1 MPRESTQGHKRK
13 VKTMARNPFENPV
26 SLTAAR
32 KAYAMSLFDMC
43 YARVARDLDNDTTT
57 EGVAIPAL
65 AQIVAAY
72 TPHAGKGH
80 AEDTRLWVADQVA
93 ALRTPDAAQEAQ
105 AQEAQAQEAQAQ
117 EAQAQEAPAQE
128 APAQEAPAQEAPAQ
142 EKNRHRRRSS
152 PVVKPPDCFL
162 SCPCLGATYLSNRR
176 GRTMFTLTEL
186 DVIIDALQKAVL
198 DAEAMRSAK
207 KAGDH
212 YYEGL
217 YCGWLWYDMARA
229 NSIMDEAKKREHENV
244 ESY

>member
-1 MPRESTQGHKRK
+1 
-13 VKTMARNPFENPV
+13 MARNPFENPV

-117 EAQAQEAPAQE
+117 EAQAQEAQAPQAQEAQAPQAQEAQAQEAQAQEAPAQEAQE

-142 EKNRHRRRSS
+142 EKKLARR
-152 PVVKPPDCFL
+152 
-162 SCPCLGATYLSNRR
+162 
-176 GRTMFTLTEL
+176 
-186 DVIIDALQKAVL
+186 KA
-198 DAEAMRSAK
+198 A
-207 KAGDH
+207 
-212 YYEGL
+212 
-217 YCGWLWYDMARA
+217 
-229 NSIMDEAKKREHENV
+229 
-244 ESY
+244 

>member
-1 MPRESTQGHKRK
+1 
-13 VKTMARNPFENPV
+13 MARNPFENPV

-93 ALRTPDAAQEAQ
+93 ALRTPDAAQEA
-105 AQEAQAQEAQAQ
+105 
-117 EAQAQEAPAQE
+117 PAQE
-128 APAQEAPAQEAPAQ
+128 APAQEAPAHRRHTGGTQRHRHRRHRHRRH
-142 EKNRHRRRSS
+142 RHRRRSS

>member
-1 MPRESTQGHKRK
+1 
-13 VKTMARNPFENPV
+13 MARNPFENPV

-93 ALRTPDAAQEAQ
+93 ALRTPDAAQEAP
-105 AQEAQAQEAQAQ
+105 AQEAP
-117 EAQAQEAPAQE
+117 AQEAPAQE

-142 EKNRHRRRSS
+142 EKKLARR
-152 PVVKPPDCFL
+152 
-162 SCPCLGATYLSNRR
+162 
-176 GRTMFTLTEL
+176 
-186 DVIIDALQKAVL
+186 KA
-198 DAEAMRSAK
+198 A
-207 KAGDH
+207 
-212 YYEGL
+212 
-217 YCGWLWYDMARA
+217 
-229 NSIMDEAKKREHENV
+229 
-244 ESY
+244 

>member
-1 MPRESTQGHKRK
+1 
-13 VKTMARNPFENPV
+13 MARNPFENPV

-105 AQEAQAQEAQAQ
+105 AQEAQAQRGTRHKR
-117 EAQAQEAPAQE
+117 PRHKR
-128 APAQEAPAQEAPAQ
+128 PRH
-142 EKNRHRRRSS
+142 KRHRHKR
-152 PVVKPPDCFL
+152 P
-162 SCPCLGATYLSNRR
+162 GTR
-176 GRTMFTLTEL
+176 GTGTRGTGTGGTGTGGTGTGGTGTGE
-186 DVIIDALQKAVL
+186 
-198 DAEAMRSAK
+198 EARPS
-207 KAGDH
+207 
-212 YYEGL
+212 
-217 YCGWLWYDMARA
+217 
-229 NSIMDEAKKREHENV
+229 
-244 ESY
+244 

>member
-1 MPRESTQGHKRK
+1 
-13 VKTMARNPFENPV
+13 MARNPFENPV

-117 EAQAQEAPAQE
+117 EAPAQEAPAQEAQAQEAPAQE

-142 EKNRHRRRSS
+142 EAPAQEKKLARR
-152 PVVKPPDCFL
+152 
-162 SCPCLGATYLSNRR
+162 
-176 GRTMFTLTEL
+176 
-186 DVIIDALQKAVL
+186 KA
-198 DAEAMRSAK
+198 A
-207 KAGDH
+207 
-212 YYEGL
+212 
-217 YCGWLWYDMARA
+217 
-229 NSIMDEAKKREHENV
+229 
-244 ESY
+244 

>member
-1 MPRESTQGHKRK
+1 
-13 VKTMARNPFENPV
+13 MARNPFENPV

-117 EAQAQEAPAQE
+117 EAQAQAQAQEAQAQEAQAQEAQAQEARGPGTRGQAQEAPAQE

-142 EKNRHRRRSS
+142 EKKLARR
-152 PVVKPPDCFL
+152 
-162 SCPCLGATYLSNRR
+162 
-176 GRTMFTLTEL
+176 
-186 DVIIDALQKAVL
+186 KA
-198 DAEAMRSAK
+198 A
-207 KAGDH
+207 
-212 YYEGL
+212 
-217 YCGWLWYDMARA
+217 
-229 NSIMDEAKKREHENV
+229 
-244 ESY
+244 

>member
-1 MPRESTQGHKRK
+1 
-13 VKTMARNPFENPV
+13 MARNPFENPV

-93 ALRTPDAAQEAQ
+93 ALRTPDAAQEAP
-105 AQEAQAQEAQAQ
+105 AQEAPAQEAP
-117 EAQAQEAPAQE
+117 AQEAPAQE

-142 EKNRHRRRSS
+142 EKKLARR
-152 PVVKPPDCFL
+152 
-162 SCPCLGATYLSNRR
+162 
-176 GRTMFTLTEL
+176 
-186 DVIIDALQKAVL
+186 KA
-198 DAEAMRSAK
+198 A
-207 KAGDH
+207 
-212 YYEGL
+212 
-217 YCGWLWYDMARA
+217 
-229 NSIMDEAKKREHENV
+229 
-244 ESY
+244 

>member
-1 MPRESTQGHKRK
+1 
-13 VKTMARNPFENPV
+13 MARNPFENPV

-117 EAQAQEAPAQE
+117 EDRHHRH
-128 APAQEAPAQEAPAQ
+128 
-142 EKNRHRRRSS
+142 KRHRHRRHRH
-152 PVVKPPDCFL
+152 KRHRHT
-162 SCPCLGATYLSNRR
+162 GT
-176 GRTMFTLTEL
+176 GGTGTGGTGTGGTGTGE
-186 DVIIDALQKAVL
+186 
-198 DAEAMRSAK
+198 EARPS
-207 KAGDH
+207 
-212 YYEGL
+212 
-217 YCGWLWYDMARA
+217 
-229 NSIMDEAKKREHENV
+229 
-244 ESY
+244 

>member
-1 MPRESTQGHKRK
+1 
-13 VKTMARNPFENPV
+13 MARNPFENPV

-117 EAQAQEAPAQE
+117 EAPGTGGTGTGGTGTGGTGTGGTGTGGTGTGEEARP
-128 APAQEAPAQEAPAQ
+128 
-142 EKNRHRRRSS
+142 S
-152 PVVKPPDCFL
+152 
-162 SCPCLGATYLSNRR
+162 
-176 GRTMFTLTEL
+176 
-186 DVIIDALQKAVL
+186 
-198 DAEAMRSAK
+198 
-207 KAGDH
+207 
-212 YYEGL
+212 
-217 YCGWLWYDMARA
+217 
-229 NSIMDEAKKREHENV
+229 
-244 ESY
+244 

>member
-1 MPRESTQGHKRK
+1 
-13 VKTMARNPFENPV
+13 MARNPFENPV

-117 EAQAQEAPAQE
+117 EAQAQEAQAQEAQAQEAQAQEAQAQEAQAQEAQAQEAQAQEAPAQE

-142 EKNRHRRRSS
+142 EKKLARR
-152 PVVKPPDCFL
+152 
-162 SCPCLGATYLSNRR
+162 
-176 GRTMFTLTEL
+176 
-186 DVIIDALQKAVL
+186 KA
-198 DAEAMRSAK
+198 A
-207 KAGDH
+207 
-212 YYEGL
+212 
-217 YCGWLWYDMARA
+217 
-229 NSIMDEAKKREHENV
+229 
-244 ESY
+244 

>member
-1 MPRESTQGHKRK
+1 
-13 VKTMARNPFENPV
+13 MARNPFENPV

-117 EAQAQEAPAQE
+117 EAQAQEAQAQE
-128 APAQEAPAQEAPAQ
+128 AQAKAQAQEAPAQ
-142 EKNRHRRRSS
+142 EKKLARR
-152 PVVKPPDCFL
+152 
-162 SCPCLGATYLSNRR
+162 
-176 GRTMFTLTEL
+176 
-186 DVIIDALQKAVL
+186 KA
-198 DAEAMRSAK
+198 A
-207 KAGDH
+207 
-212 YYEGL
+212 
-217 YCGWLWYDMARA
+217 
-229 NSIMDEAKKREHENV
+229 
-244 ESY
+244 